1 MALNQRAFFPASNI
15 NLLRAQQG
23 RRWAKLV
30 DRIQSLSV
38 SDPEVI
44 AFSLTLRRLRRSNQL
59 SDKVCK
65 ETWCVHCASEIL
77 AHYQGSEADLLQ
89 IYQQNLAEVRHRTT
103 SMRTHRHLQIKVVLG
118 AA

>member
-1 MALNQRAFFPASNI
+1 VTLNRRAFFPASSI

-30 DRIQSLSV
+30 DHVQSLPV
-38 SDPEVI
+38 ADPEVI

-59 SDKVCK
+59 GDKVCR

-77 AHYQGSEADLLQ
+77 AHYQGSEQDLLQ
-89 IYQQNLAEVRHRTT
+89 MYQQNLAEVKRRTA
-103 SMRTHRHLQIKVVLG
+103 SMRTHRHLHINVVLG

>member
-1 MALNQRAFFPASNI
+1 MALNQRAFFPASSV

-30 DRIQSLSV
+30 DRVQSLPV

-44 AFSLTLRRLRRSNQL
+44 AFSLTLRRLRRSHQL
-59 SDKVCK
+59 SDKVCR
-65 ETWCVHCASEIL
+65 ETWCAHCASEVL
-77 AHYQGSEADLLQ
+77 AHFQGSESDLLQ
-89 IYQQNLAEVRHRTT
+89 MYQQNLVEVKLRVA
-103 SMRTHRHLQIKVVLG
+103 SMRTHRHLQVRVVLG

>member
-1 MALNQRAFFPASNI
+1 MALSQPAFFPASSI

-30 DRIQSLSV
+30 DRVQSLPV

-65 ETWCVHCASEIL
+65 DTWCVHCASEIL
-77 AHYQGSEADLLQ
+77 AHYQGSEVDLLQ
-89 IYQQNLAEVRHRTT
+89 MYQQNLAEVKLRTA
-103 SMRTHRHLQIKVVLG
+103 SMRTHRHLQIRVVLG

>member
-1 MALNQRAFFPASNI
+1 MALNRRAFFPASSI

-30 DRIQSLSV
+30 DHVQTLPV

-44 AFSLTLRRLRRSNQL
+44 AFSLTLRRLRRRSQL
-59 SDKVCK
+59 SDKVCR

-77 AHYQGSEADLLQ
+77 AHYRGSEQELLQ
-89 IYQQNLAEVRHRTT
+89 MYQQNLAEVKQRMA
-103 SMRTHRHLQIKVVLG
+103 SMRTHRHLRISVALR

>member
-1 MALNQRAFFPASNI
+1 MALNQRAFFPASSI

-30 DRIQSLSV
+30 DRVQSLPV

-44 AFSLTLRRLRRSNQL
+44 AFSLTLRRLRRRSQL
-59 SDKVCK
+59 SDKVCR

-89 IYQQNLAEVRHRTT
+89 MYQQNLAEVKLRVA
-103 SMRTHRHLQIKVVLG
+103 SMRTHRHVQLRVVLG